1 MEVCMEEKKDFE
13 NTDKTLNMLRNAFR
27 LTGDINIFMQITALE
42 KEKENI
48 KNKSLEEN
56 EDIISEENDTINL

>member
-1 MEVCMEEKKDFE
+1 MEEKKDFE